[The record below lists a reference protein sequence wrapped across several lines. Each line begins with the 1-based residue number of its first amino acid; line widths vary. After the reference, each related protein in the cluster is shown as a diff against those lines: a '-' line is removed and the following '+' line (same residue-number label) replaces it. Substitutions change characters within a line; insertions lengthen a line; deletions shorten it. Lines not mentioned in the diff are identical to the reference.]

1 MKMHEFVQFLSGNHV
16 RSENPIN
23 EDDVFEISSLVSA
36 NFIYNLY
43 EMLREV
49 NTPMARLTEHLE
61 ALYDKK
67 EYDGLIYLVIMLAE
81 SVAVNPPIQFY
92 ELSIRES
99 VVPMLAAALIEDWL
113 DIDGEFEEVEE

>member
-1 MKMHEFVQFLSGNHV
+1 MKMHEFVQFLSENHV
-16 RSENPIN
+16 RSEHPIN
-23 EDDVFEISSLVSA
+23 EDTVFEISSLVSA

-61 ALYDKK
+61 ALYDKE
-67 EYDGLIYLVIMLAE
+67 EYHGLIYLVIMLAE

-113 DIDGEFEEVEE
+113 DME